1 MDLIQIE
8 WTAPSEEEAIS
19 ITSFLL
25 EQKLIACANIFRVNS
40 FFIWKGQQEQSFE
53 MNVKMKSN
61 QASFDKIEK
70 IILEKG
76 SYEIPALIAYQ
87 ITHAHKEYSKWVRES
102 LS

>member
-40 FFIWKGQQEQSFE
+40 FFIWKDQKEESFE

-61 QASFDKIEK
+61 QASFAKIEK

-87 ITHAHKEYSKWVRES
+87 ITQVHKEYALWVRES
-102 LS
+102 IS